1 LKALIFN
8 VGRILLPRFI
18 KNRLHNVRII
28 DRNLL
33 NAKESAEGSK
43 RLDLCA
49 SQIALILHLAGMAG
63 KYPIKNKVCLEIGSG
78 WVLSHA
84 LIFYLLGAKK
94 VIATD
99 IDNVAHPETL
109 ITSIN
114 KSVQYIIRD
123 VLSPFED
130 HDIIRERLKNLQKF
144 KSISFNDLKELG
156 IEYHA
161 PVDLAINTLPI
172 KFDFIYSGSVLEHV
186 PVKDALP
193 LLDNLSL
200 MLSEKGVMLHCI
212 HLEDHNDSNNNP
224 FEFYE
229 IDEENYSIAM
239 QSERGNR
246 IRKSQWVEIFSNI
259 KNIEYQI
266 LYEWSRSEKNF
277 SSKISPSIIFTDN
290 KDIKVSHLGVFAQK
304 K

>member
-1 LKALIFN
+1 
-8 VGRILLPRFI
+8 
-18 KNRLHNVRII
+18 
-28 DRNLL
+28 
-33 NAKESAEGSK
+33 
-43 RLDLCA
+43 
-49 SQIALILHLAGMAG
+49 
-63 KYPIKNKVCLEIGSG
+63 
-78 WVLSHA
+78 
-84 LIFYLLGAKK
+84 
-94 VIATD
+94 
-99 IDNVAHPETL
+99 
-109 ITSIN
+109 
-114 KSVQYIIRD
+114 
-123 VLSPFED
+123 
-130 HDIIRERLKNLQKF
+130 
-144 KSISFNDLKELG
+144 
-156 IEYHA
+156 
-161 PVDLAINTLPI
+161 
-172 KFDFIYSGSVLEHV
+172 
-186 PVKDALP
+186 
-193 LLDNLSL
+193 
-200 MLSEKGVMLHCI
+200 MLHCI